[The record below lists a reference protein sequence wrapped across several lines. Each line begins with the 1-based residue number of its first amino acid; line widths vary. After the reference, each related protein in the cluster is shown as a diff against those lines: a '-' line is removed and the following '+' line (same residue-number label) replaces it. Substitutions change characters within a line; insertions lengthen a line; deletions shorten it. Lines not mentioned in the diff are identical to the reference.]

1 MLEPDELGP
10 VGQKVERIAEH
21 HGLHV
26 GDDAHLG
33 LVGMDLGLL
42 PDDPG
47 VADSQ
52 TVEEVHH
59 DNDDEENDIA
69 RDLKYRSRKRSSRKS
84 INRILEF
91 DNAAFEDDEER
102 KEGESD
108 EDDDIE
114 HQLKFQSH
122 WGTTRTS

>member
-1 MLEPDELGP
+1 MHKKVGTCFTTEQRVNFYNFDTDTSAINLFHKTHKAAGWNVLEPDELGP

-47 VADSQ
+47 VADGQ

-59 DNDDEENDIA
+59 DNDDEENEGW
-69 RDLKYRSRKRSSRKS
+69 KS
-84 INRILEF
+84 
-91 DNAAFEDDEER
+91 
-102 KEGESD
+102 EG
-108 EDDDIE
+108 
-114 HQLKFQSH
+114 
-122 WGTTRTS
+122 